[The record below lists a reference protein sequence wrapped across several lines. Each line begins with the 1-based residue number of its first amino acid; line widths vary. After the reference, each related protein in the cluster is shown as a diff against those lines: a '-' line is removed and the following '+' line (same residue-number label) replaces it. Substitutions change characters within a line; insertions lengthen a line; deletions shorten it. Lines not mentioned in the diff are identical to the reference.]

1 MHLAEFIEQKVDS
14 LVDDWESFARTSI
27 ESARSL
33 APAEL
38 RDHAR
43 LLLVAV
49 VTDLKL
55 GQDVGAKYDKSRG
68 DLPRNSP
75 QVTETA
81 HAHARH
87 RFTQNFSLCEM
98 VSEYRA
104 LRASVIQG
112 WTETGGPGIE
122 GAVEEVVRFGETMDQ
137 GLTESIAWY
146 VGRVDESRALLLG
159 VLGHDMRTPLAAVA
173 MSAQYLLQSET
184 LDGQH
189 MRAVARI
196 IKSTGGLR
204 TMVNDLLDFTQ
215 TSLGVALPI
224 AAATTDVA
232 EIGSEVVEELRALHP
247 DRALDIRCI
256 GDCVG
261 LGDAARIGQMMSNL
275 VSNAIHHGARDMPIS
290 VTVMGAADA
299 IELRVN
305 NGGQP
310 IATDA
315 VGTLFEPL
323 SKSAKAS
330 EDRHLG
336 SSGLGLGLY
345 IAREIALAHG
355 GSIEVESNE
364 VDGTTFI
371 AKLPR
376 TGRIERRQAQK

>member
-1 MHLAEFIEQKVDS
+1 M
-14 LVDDWESFARTSI
+14 
-27 ESARSL
+27 
-33 APAEL
+33 
-38 RDHAR
+38 
-43 LLLVAV
+43 
-49 VTDLKL
+49 
-55 GQDVGAKYDKSRG
+55 
-68 DLPRNSP
+68 
-75 QVTETA
+75 
-81 HAHARH
+81 
-87 RFTQNFSLCEM
+87 
-98 VSEYRA
+98 
-104 LRASVIQG
+104 
-112 WTETGGPGIE
+112 
-122 GAVEEVVRFGETMDQ
+122 EEVVRFGETMDQ